1 MDVIGVDQSFTTT
14 GLAKITAAGIELTR
28 VKSEATDLGDILA
41 TRDRIRFIVG
51 SVLRFAP
58 RECFSVIE
66 APIVVRNG
74 KGGAQLERAWLFGLL
89 VDQLSLRGPIV
100 QVRPPTRAMYATN
113 NGRADKPE
121 VLAAMRAAFP
131 DLRIVDDNV
140 ADALALLS
148 MGARHTGAPIDG
160 APSKKQLAA
169 MTAVRWPETT
179 SRSETK

>member
-1 MDVIGVDQSFTTT
+1 MDVFGVDQSFTTT
-14 GLAKITAAGIELTR
+14 GLAKVEGGAIALTR
-28 VKSEATDLGDILA
+28 VKSEASDPGDLLA
-41 TRDRIRFIVG
+41 TRDRIRYIVG

-58 RECFSVIE
+58 RRCLSLVE

-100 QVRPPTRAMYATN
+100 QVRTKTRAMYATD
-113 NGRADKPE
+113 NGNADKPE
-121 VLAAMRAAFP
+121 VLAAMRVAFP

-148 MGARHTGAPIDG
+148 MGARHMGAPIDG
-160 APSKKQLAA
+160 VPSKKQLAA

-179 SRSETK
+179 TRSN